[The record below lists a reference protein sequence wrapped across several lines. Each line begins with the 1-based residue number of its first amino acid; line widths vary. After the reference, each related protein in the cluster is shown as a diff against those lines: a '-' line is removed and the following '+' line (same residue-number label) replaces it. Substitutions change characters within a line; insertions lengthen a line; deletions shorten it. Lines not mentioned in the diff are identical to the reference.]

1 MRQLG
6 IIQVLLSGFCFGF
19 LGIFG
24 KRAYELG
31 LSPGEFLALRFV
43 LASLMLAAYLA
54 IRDPRLFR
62 IAPVSLGKCLALGI
76 LGYAVF
82 SSCFFHA
89 LNGLSAS
96 LTVLLLYTYPVIV
109 SLGAWALFGERPAKF
124 ELLALPLVMLGLAL
138 LVWGD
143 MQVRSAVSLLFGL
156 GSAVFYSLYILAS
169 SRWLKGI
176 HPLTTTLYIMAS
188 AAIAL
193 AAVNLRPARFPL
205 PSEAWLVV
213 AATALVA
220 TVMAMSLFLAGLQKL
235 KNSEVSL
242 LSTAEPITG
251 VALAT
256 VFWGENLSAAQ
267 WLGSA
272 FVIGGML
279 LVAKAGRKARG
290 ADFVGSANE
299 TSPAPCP
306 ERKP

>member
-1 MRQLG
+1 MRQVG
-6 IIQVLLSGFCFGF
+6 IFQVLLSGFCFGF

-31 LSPGEFLALRFV
+31 LTPGEFLALRFV
-43 LASLMLAAYLA
+43 LASIILAIYLAA
-54 IRDPRLFR
+54 RNPSLFR
-62 IAPVSLGKCLALGI
+62 IAPAALGKCALLGI
-76 LGYAVF
+76 LGYAIF
-82 SSCFFHA
+82 SSCFFYA

-109 SLGAWALFGERPAKF
+109 SLSAWALFAEKPAKF

-143 MQVRSAVSLLFGL
+143 MRVNSALSLLFGF
-156 GSAVFYSLYILAS
+156 SAAVFYSLYILAS
-169 SRWLKGI
+169 SHWLKGI
-176 HPLTTTLYIMAS
+176 HPLSTTLYIMSS

-193 AAVNLRPARFPL
+193 SAMHIRPARFPL
-205 PSEAWLVV
+205 PGEAWLVV
-213 AATALVA
+213 GATALIS

-256 VFWGENLSAAQ
+256 VFWGEMLSAAQ
-267 WLGSA
+267 WLGGA

-279 LVAKAGRKARG
+279 LVARASKAPDTAP
-290 ADFVGSANE
+290 
-299 TSPAPCP
+299 PA
-306 ERKP
+306 

>member
-1 MRQLG
+1 MRQVG
-6 IIQVLLSGFCFGF
+6 IIQILLSGFCFGF

-31 LSPGEFLALRFV
+31 LTPGEFLALRFV
-43 LASLMLAAYLA
+43 LASLILAAYLA
-54 IRDPRLFR
+54 ARNPKLFR
-62 IAPVSLGKCLALGI
+62 IAPAALARCCVLGV

-109 SLGAWALFGERPAKF
+109 ALGAWALFSERPAKF
-124 ELLALPLVMLGLAL
+124 ELLALPLVMLGLTL

-143 MQVRSAVSLLFGL
+143 MRVNSALSLLFGL

-176 HPLTTTLYIMAS
+176 HPLTTTLYIMGS

-193 AAVNLRPARFPL
+193 SLANLRPARFPL
-205 PSEAWLVV
+205 PGEIWMVV
-213 AATALVA
+213 GATALIA

-256 VFWGENLSAAQ
+256 AFWGESLAAAQ
-267 WLGSA
+267 WLGA
-272 FVIGGML
+272 ALVIGGML
-279 LVAKAGRKARG
+279 LVARAQQKIK
-290 ADFVGSANE
+290 V
-299 TSPAPCP
+299 PA
-306 ERKP
+306 

>member
-1 MRQLG
+1 MRQVG
-6 IIQVLLSGFCFGF
+6 IIQILLSGFCFGF

-31 LSPGEFLALRFV
+31 LSPGEFLSLRFV
-43 LASLMLAAYLA
+43 LASIILAAYLA
-54 IRDPRLFR
+54 FRNPSLFR
-62 IAPVSLGKCLALGI
+62 IAPGSLAKCCVLGVI
-76 LGYAVF
+76 GYAVF
-82 SSCFFHA
+82 SSCFFYA

-109 SLGAWALFGERPAKF
+109 SLGAWALFSERPARL
-124 ELLALPLVMLGLAL
+124 ELLALPIVMLGLAL

-143 MQVRSAVSLLFGL
+143 MRVNSAASLLFGF
-156 GSAVFYSLYILAS
+156 GSAIFYSLYILAS

-176 HPLTTTLYIMAS
+176 HPLTTTLYIMSS

-193 AAVNLRPARFPL
+193 SALNLRPARFPL
-205 PSEAWLVV
+205 PEEAWLVV
-213 AATALVA
+213 GATALVA

-256 VFWGENLSAAQ
+256 VFWGEALSAAQ
-267 WLGSA
+267 WLGGA

-279 LVAKAGRKARG
+279 LVARATKVPTKAPP
-290 ADFVGSANE
+290 
-299 TSPAPCP
+299 T
-306 ERKP
+306 